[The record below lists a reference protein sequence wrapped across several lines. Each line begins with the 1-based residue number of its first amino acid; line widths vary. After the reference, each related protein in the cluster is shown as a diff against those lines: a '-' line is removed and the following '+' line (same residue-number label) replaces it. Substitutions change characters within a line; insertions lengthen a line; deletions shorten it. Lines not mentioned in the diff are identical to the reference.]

1 MELIF
6 CWQNYNHQLKFK
18 NSIRLIIITCLNI
31 FLLINYSNS
40 IVKASTTTVTC
51 GSVLKLM
58 NVNSG
63 IRLHSHDIK
72 YGSGSGQQSV
82 TGTDKQEDVNS
93 YWQIGPKTDEQCE
106 RGQPIKCG
114 SIIRIQHLQTK
125 KNLHSHH
132 FPSPLSHNQE
142 VSAFGQNGDGDTGDN
157 WQILC
162 GGTNWEMNSNVRFKH
177 VDTEMYLSSSG
188 HVYGRP
194 IQGQMEIIASSYSD
208 SSAYWIAKEGIF
220 VKPNDNDNKFIG
232 GGSHDEL

>member
-1 MELIF
+1 MALSSSSLF
-6 CWQNYNHQLKFK
+6 CLQKFRLKF
-18 NSIRLIIITCLNI
+18 IPIHLLIITCFNI
-31 FLLINYSNS
+31 FITNCSS
-40 IVKASTTTVTC
+40 SSTTVTC

-93 YWQIGPKTDEQCE
+93 YWQIGAKTDEQCE
-106 RGQPIKCG
+106 RGTPIEC
-114 SIIRIQHLQTK
+114 
-125 KNLHSHH
+125 
-132 FPSPLSHNQE
+132 
-142 VSAFGQNGDGDTGDN
+142 AFGKDGDGDTGDN

-162 GGTNWEMNSNVRFKH
+162 GGKHWELNSNIRFKH

-194 IQGQMEIIASSYSD
+194 IQGQMEIIASTYSD
-208 SSAYWIAKEGIF
+208 SSVYWIAKEGIF
-220 VKPNDNDNKFIG
+220 VKPNNFDTKYVG
-232 GGSHDEL
+232 HDEL

>member
-1 MELIF
+1 MALSSSSLF
-6 CWQNYNHQLKFK
+6 CLQNFRLK
-18 NSIRLIIITCLNI
+18 IIPIHLLIITCFNI
-31 FLLINYSNS
+31 FKTNCSS
-40 IVKASTTTVTC
+40 SSTTVTC

-93 YWQIGPKTDEQCE
+93 YWQIGAKTDEQCE
-106 RGQPIKCG
+106 RGTPIECG
-114 SIIRIQHLQTK
+114 SIIRLTHLQTK

-142 VSAFGQNGDGDTGDN
+142 VSAFGKDGDGDTGDN

-162 GGTNWEMNSNVRFKH
+162 GGKHWELNSNIRFKH

-194 IQGQMEIIASSYSD
+194 IQGQMEIIASTYSD
-208 SSAYWIAKEGIF
+208 SSVYWIAKEGIF
-220 VKPNDNDNKFIG
+220 VKPNNFDTKYVG
-232 GGSHDEL
+232 HDEL